1 MSDFTPSIPISLQI
15 RKIIF
20 EKFNDVDT
28 KFTNDDIF
36 EILKSE
42 NDVDP
47 SWIIDDTES
56 LFNDLCDS
64 GLVRNIAQNF
74 TTIFLKLF
82 DPIEKFHV
90 ILVIMMFILELLKKE
105 FVQTLLVSLLFR
117 SVFCCSIF

>member
-1 MSDFTPSIPISLQI
+1 MLRICISMSDFTPLVPISLQI

-20 EKFNDVDT
+20 EKFNDINT
-28 KFTNDDIF
+28 KFTNDNIF

-42 NDVDP
+42 GDINP
-47 SWIIDDTES
+47 SWIIDDTEY

-82 DPIEKFHV
+82 DPIEKLLCDSCSHDIYLGATEERV
-90 ILVIMMFILELLKKE
+90 CPNSSCKSFI
-105 FVQTLLVSLLFR
+105 
-117 SVFCCSIF
+117 

>member
-1 MSDFTPSIPISLQI
+1 MSDFIPSTPIELQI

-28 KFTNDDIF
+28 KFTNDEIF
-36 EILKSE
+36 ELLKSE
-42 NDVDP
+42 GDIDP

-56 LFNDLCDS
+56 LFHDLCDS

-82 DPIEKFHV
+82 DPVEKFH
-90 ILVIMMFILELLKKE
+90 
-105 FVQTLLVSLLFR
+105 
-117 SVFCCSIF
+117 CDAYNNDIFLGTSEERLCPSSSCKSTI

>member
-1 MSDFTPSIPISLQI
+1 MSNFTPLVPISLQI

-28 KFTNDDIF
+28 KFTNDQIF
-36 EILKSE
+36 EILKS
-42 NDVDP
+42 NGDLDP

-64 GLVRNIAQNF
+64 GLARNIAQNF

-82 DPIEKFHV
+82 DPIEKLHCD
-90 ILVIMMFILELLKKE
+90 
-105 FVQTLLVSLLFR
+105 S
-117 SVFCCSIF
+117 CSHDIYLGTTEDRVCPNSSCKSSI